1 MPVSPWRRRAL
12 FGIALLAI
20 PFPYQVVEGGRVPAA
35 WLATVAALVVT
46 SAVRQGGSIS
56 ATIAQWF
63 AIQAG
68 IALVLAYVASR
79 LVAAAV
85 RRLVAPG
92 RHGVAIGVIA
102 ATALGA
108 ALFPIFSTTAVRGG
122 APTNLLGVFGLP

>member
-1 MPVSPWRRRAL
+1 MAVSPWSRRAL
-12 FGIALLAI
+12 FGVALLAI

-56 ATIAQWF
+56 ATIAKWF
-63 AIQAG
+63 AIQAV
-68 IALVLAYVASR
+68 IALALAYVASR
-79 LVAAAV
+79 LAAAGV
-85 RRLVAPG
+85 RRLVAPE
-92 RHGVAIGVIA
+92 RRGVAVAVIV
-102 ATALGA
+102 ATAFGA

>member
-1 MPVSPWRRRAL
+1 MPLSPWTRRAL
-12 FGIALLAI
+12 FGVALLAI

-56 ATIAQWF
+56 AAIAQWF

-68 IALVLAYVASR
+68 ISLVLAYVAGR
-79 LVAAAV
+79 LVAAGV
-85 RRLVAPG
+85 QRLVAPE
-92 RHGVAIGVIA
+92 RRWVAVTTIA
-102 ATALGA
+102 ACGLGA